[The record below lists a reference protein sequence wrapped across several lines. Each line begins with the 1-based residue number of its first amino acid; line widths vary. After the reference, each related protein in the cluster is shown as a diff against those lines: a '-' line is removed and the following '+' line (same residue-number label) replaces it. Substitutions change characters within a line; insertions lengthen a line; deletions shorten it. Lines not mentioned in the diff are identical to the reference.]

1 MSPVTKKVLYYHWH
15 SVWTHG
21 IFKLDLIICH
31 YWPELP
37 IDKAPSS
44 TTFLY
49 VSTRS
54 CRLAYSKSKKN
65 RPNNSKK
72 KGRRL
77 KASRRRDP
85 YLLQLSNQTPRPPP
99 HSSRP
104 RSLIQKM
111 KCPSK
116 IVPYHKN
123 IHNTNSSD
131 ARVYSAR
138 WCPNRASRCALRTSC
153 ANWVAE
159 ESLLSKRGAG
169 RC

>member
-15 SVWTHG
+15 SVWTNPHG
-21 IFKLDLIICH
+21 IFKLNLIICH
-31 YWPELP
+31 YRPELP

-77 KASRRRDP
+77 TAQGPISFAIVKSNPKVTATLLNASFFDSENEVP
-85 YLLQLSNQTPRPPP
+85 L
-99 HSSRP
+99 
-104 RSLIQKM
+104 
-111 KCPSK
+111 K

-131 ARVYSAR
+131 ARVCSAR
-138 WCPNRASRCALRTSC
+138 WCPNRASRRALRTSC